1 MKNNIIS
8 KILKYTQQWIQHKK
22 QSVPLN
28 SFFGKIKKTNYF
40 FEKKL
45 KKNRPSFILE
55 CKKSSPLHGIIR
67 DKFNISEIIS
77 TYHKH
82 ADVISVITE
91 KKFFHGSFQYLLQA
105 REQTDKPLLC
115 KDFFIDPYQIYYA
128 RYHQADA
135 ILLMLSILDNKTYIQ
150 LSKIAISMNLG
161 ILTEVHTLSELKR
174 ALFLKATV
182 IGINNRNLSDLS
194 VNLDTTKKLAP
205 LIPQNKIVICESGI
219 NNYKNVRLLSKLV
232 DGFLIGTHLMQSTNL
247 EFSIRKLI
255 YGDNK
260 ICGLTIHENAQ
271 FAEKVG
277 CVYGGLI
284 FIPSSKRCIT
294 TLQGVKIIK
303 NTLLKY
309 VGVFCNQ
316 THQDILK
323 QVYELN
329 LRVVQLHGTETNK
342 FINSLKKLL
351 PDNVLIWKAISVN
364 KNTIIYQ
371 NEDIDRYILD
381 HKTGGTGKNFDWKLI
396 KKFNISNMMLA
407 GGLNIKNIFLAS
419 TLGFLGLDLNSGL
432 ERSPGIK
439 DPNKIKLAFAML
451 RLCSKNKNLLKKKI
465 DS

>member
-8 KILKYTQQWIQHKK
+8 KILKYTQKWIQHKK
-22 QSVPLN
+22 QSVPLS
-28 SFFGKIKKTNYF
+28 SFSGKIKKTNYF

-45 KKNRPSFILE
+45 KKNSPSFILE

-67 DKFNISEIIS
+67 EKFNISEIIS

-105 REQTDKPLLC
+105 REKTDKPLLC

-161 ILTEVHTLSELKR
+161 ILTEVHTLNELKR

-182 IGINNRNLSDLS
+182 IGINNRNLNDLS

-205 LIPQNKIVICESGI
+205 LIPQNKIIICESGI
-219 NNYKNVRLLSKLV
+219 NNYKDIRLLSKLV
-232 DGFLIGTHLMQSTNL
+232 DGFLIGTHLMHSTNL
-247 EFSIRKLI
+247 EFCVRKLI

-260 ICGLTIHENAQ
+260 ICGLTIYENAKL
-271 FAEKVG
+271 AEQVG

-284 FIPSSKRCIT
+284 FIPSSKRFIT
-294 TLQGVKIIK
+294 TKQGIKIVK
-303 NTLLKY
+303 NASLKY

-323 QVYELN
+323 KVYKLN
-329 LRVVQLHGTETNK
+329 LHAVQLHGTETNE
-342 FINSLKKLL
+342 FINTLKKLL
-351 PDNVLIWKAISVN
+351 PNNVRIWKAVSVN
-364 KNTIIYQ
+364 QNTVIYKNEY
-371 NEDIDRYILD
+371 IDRYILD

-396 KKFNISNMMLA
+396 TQFNISNMMLA

-432 ERSPGIK
+432 EKSPGVK
-439 DPNKIKLAFAML
+439 DPDKIKSVFAIL

-465 DS
+465 NS

>member
-22 QSVPLN
+22 KSVPLN